1 MFRTTAGIF
10 LVLTLSVANGC
21 CVQRCETGGQAS
33 SPFLHGGEGSCDSAC
48 GPQRSRG
55 LIGCLR
61 KLLTCG
67 SGCGELYVDE
77 WLNDPPDCC
86 DPCDNCG
93 NWIGPHGS
101 CHGGPRPLHRGN
113 LWGQRFAESCCEQCG
128 MTGLESPIMGSPIHG
143 SPIHG
148 EESFLHDGEIIWE
161 PMAGRT
167 VSPPRAARPPAVS
180 GPRSAHRPIHP
191 ARH

>member
-10 LVLTLSVANGC
+10 LVLILIVANGC

-33 SPFLHGGEGSCDSAC
+33 SPFLHGGEGLCDSAC

-101 CHGGPRPLHRGN
+101 NMGQPRPLHRGN
-113 LWGQRFAESCCEQCG
+113 LWGQRFEGNCCSECG
-128 MTGLESPIMGSPIHG
+128 MIGPEAGYHHG
-143 SPIHG
+143 DGFH
-148 EESFLHDGEIIWE
+148 HDGIEWD
-161 PMAGRT
+161 PLAGKA
-167 VSPPRAARPPAVS
+167 PPRSEVAPALAGAAPRTKPKHRQVS
-180 GPRSAHRPIHP
+180 HTDR
-191 ARH
+191 